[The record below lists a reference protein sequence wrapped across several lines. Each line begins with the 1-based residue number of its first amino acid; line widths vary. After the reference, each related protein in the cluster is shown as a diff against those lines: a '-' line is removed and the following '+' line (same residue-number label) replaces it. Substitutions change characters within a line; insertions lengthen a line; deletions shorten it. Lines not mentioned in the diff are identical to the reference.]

1 MTTDTAFS
9 LLNAAVLPWWLLWLA
24 APRSALAQRAASH
37 GAVFV
42 ALAAVYAVFF
52 AAALAANDLSGGMQA
67 EAVRAGLATPRGFLA
82 GWTHYLVFDLFV
94 GAWILREARR
104 LDVEARPFLLFTL
117 MAGPLGLGSFLVR
130 RAWRLRRLGG
140 IGDTDLA

>member
-1 MTTDTAFS
+1 VSADTAFS

-24 APRSALAQRAASH
+24 APRSALARRAASH

-42 ALAAVYAVFF
+42 ALSLVYAVFF
-52 AAALAANDLSGGMQA
+52 GAALASNDLSGGMQF
-67 EAVRAGLATPRGFLA
+67 EAVRAALATSRGFLA
-82 GWTHYLVFDLFV
+82 GWTHYLCFDLFA
-94 GAWILREARR
+94 GAWILRESRR
-104 LDVEARPFLLFTL
+104 LDVEPRPFLFLTL

-130 RAWRLRRLGG
+130 RAWRLRRFGG

>member
-9 LLNAAVLPWWLLWLA
+9 LLNVAVLPWWALWLV

-42 ALAAVYAVFF
+42 ALACVYALLF
-52 AAALAANDLSGGMQA
+52 AAALAGNDVASLRA
-67 EAVRAGLATPRGFLA
+67 DDVRAGLATPIGFLA

-104 LDVEARPFLLFTL
+104 LDVEPRPFLFFTL
-117 MAGPLGLGSFLVR
+117 MAGPLGLGSFLLR
-130 RAWRLRRLGG
+130 RAWRLRGLGG
-140 IGDTDLA
+140 LGETDLA